1 MKIIRRIFWLFI
13 LGALVMS
20 CITGLILVISKD
32 AYANNM
38 KSLDPS
44 AATGNLVTAY
54 NTNDD
59 IYFDTYLP
67 DEIKAKNPKQ
77 VGYIL
82 NVTYGITS
90 AKYGGWYIQNGE
102 TANVQLLDCSTGDV
116 IASQYFEAEFPE
128 TVVIE
133 ESKENIEIEP
143 SVVAEWLT
151 HVYPEWPADKAVVHD
166 YGPEGCYICGQLPNE
181 SAPTEPAAT
190 EPATEPLSVPETT
203 TTVTEPPQK
212 DLSAEAE
219 TLLIGQWK
227 LDYVLDGSTFDMVPV
242 DGDITFQIN
251 ENHTATITTPDENYS
266 YDWVYNV
273 HSYEDDD
280 PDKLILHYL
289 LFDAE
294 GNEIFFSYY
303 YDDTIFIFTEEYSV
317 FFAR

>member
-1 MKIIRRIFWLFI
+1 MGKRMRIMTACI
-13 LGALVMS
+13 LLLSLSMTGCMS
-20 CITGLILVISKD
+20 RTV
-32 AYANNM
+32 
-38 KSLDPS
+38 
-44 AATGNLVTAY
+44 AAPPPASEAT
-54 NTNDD
+54 
-59 IYFDTYLP
+59 LP
-67 DEIKAKNPKQ
+67 
-77 VGYIL
+77 
-82 NVTYGITS
+82 
-90 AKYGGWYIQNGE
+90 
-102 TANVQLLDCSTGDV
+102 
-116 IASQYFEAEFPE
+116 
-128 TVVIE
+128 
-133 ESKENIEIEP
+133 
-143 SVVAEWLT
+143 VAET
-151 HVYPEWPADKAVVHD
+151 TAAV
-166 YGPEGCYICGQLPNE
+166 
-181 SAPTEPAAT
+181 T

-227 LDYVLDGSTFDMVPV
+227 LDYVLDGLTFDMVPV

>member
-128 TVVIE
+128 TVVAK

-181 SAPTEPAAT
+181 SAPTESAT
-190 EPATEPLSVPETT
+190 EPPSVPETT
-203 TTVTEPPQK
+203 AAATEPPQK

-227 LDYVLDGSTFDMVPV
+227 LDYVMNNVTYDINYA

-251 ENHTATITTPDENYS
+251 EDHTASITTPDEEYS
-266 YDWVYNV
+266 YDWVYNFN
-273 HSYEDDD
+273 SYEDDD
-280 PDKLILHYL
+280 PNKCIYHYL
-289 LFDAE
+289 LFAE
-294 GNEIFFSYY
+294 DGTEIFLSYY
-303 YDDTIFIFTEEYSV
+303 YDDTIFFLYEEYSV
-317 FFAR
+317 FFVR